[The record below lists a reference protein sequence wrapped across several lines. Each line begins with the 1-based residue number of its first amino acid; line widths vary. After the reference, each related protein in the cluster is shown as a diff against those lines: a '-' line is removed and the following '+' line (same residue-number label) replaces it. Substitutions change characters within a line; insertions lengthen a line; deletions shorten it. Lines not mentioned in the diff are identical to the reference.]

1 MAELLERS
9 FTPGA
14 GAVSFGSHRYE
25 AALGHVLP
33 FGAEDRVA
41 GAHSALFG
49 VALGDPDVEGARLE
63 ACVEW
68 LSAHFARCA
77 VAIGDTLYRLTLA
90 ALHGVDEEDARE
102 RALAAGRTFSETYA
116 PLFRQYSDR
125 CAFEIIPLSSLA
137 THPDYARHHAAL
149 AARAQSDAGL
159 RDAIEAI
166 APRWIGTLE
175 DLDGRRLPSAG
186 AAWQLAEKYLVEE
199 GAALAVLASHGWPLL
214 IQSGA
219 IDRLASMVEGGA
231 VSGAPI
237 GDMALGSLKLLKR
250 GLFFA
255 DGSAKVIHRSS
266 SASAK
271 AAAAADGEFLG
282 GFDDNAW
289 NWLLSG
295 MSTDRYTEGQT
306 IIEAGD
312 DDRRLCLLVDG
323 RAEVSVLRADGTHQ
337 QIAILEAGTVM
348 GEQSFIDGQPRSAR
362 VTALTPCTVR
372 SIDARAFGRLKVDDP
387 HLALEVLT
395 DLARIIS
402 LRSRRVLFEMQN
414 LP

>member
-14 GAVSFGSHRYE
+14 GAISFGSHRYE
-25 AALGHVLP
+25 AGLSYVLP
-33 FGAEDRVA
+33 LDAEDRVD
-41 GAHSALFG
+41 GARAALFG

-63 ACVEW
+63 ACIEW
-68 LSAHFARCA
+68 LSARFTRCA

-102 RALAAGRTFSETYA
+102 RALEAGRTFTETYA
-116 PLFRQYSDR
+116 PLFRQYSSH
-125 CAFEIIPLSSLA
+125 CAFEIVPLSSLA
-137 THPDYARHHAAL
+137 AHPDYDRHHADL
-149 AARAQSDAGL
+149 ARLAETDAGM

-166 APRWIGTLE
+166 APRWLGTLDE
-175 DLDGRRLPSAG
+175 LDGRALPTAET
-186 AAWQLAEKYLVEE
+186 AWKLAEKYLVEE
-199 GAALAVLASHGWPLL
+199 GAALAVLAGQGWPVL
-214 IQSGA
+214 IQPGS
-219 IDRLASMVEGGA
+219 IDRLASMVEGGPEG
-231 VSGAPI
+231 SAPLASL
-237 GDMALGSLKLLKR
+237 ALGSLKLGKR

-255 DGSAKVIHRSS
+255 DGSTKVIHRSGNTTAQPA
-266 SASAK
+266 AS
-271 AAAAADGEFLG
+271 ADGEFLG

-295 MSTDRYTEGQT
+295 MRAEGYIPGQI

-312 DDRRLCLLVDG
+312 NDRRLCLLVDG
-323 RAEVSVLRADGTHQ
+323 RAEVAVRRSYGSHQ
-337 QIAILEAGTVM
+337 QIAILEPGTVL
-348 GEQSFIDGQPRSAR
+348 GEQSFIDGQPRSAQ
-362 VTALTPCTVR
+362 VTALTTCTIR
-372 SIDARAFGRLKVDDP
+372 SIDARAFGKLKVDDP

>member
-1 MAELLERS
+1 MTELLERS

-14 GAVSFGSHRYE
+14 GAISFGSHRYE
-25 AALGHVLP
+25 ASLGLVLP
-33 FGAEDRVA
+33 RDAEDRVE
-41 GAHSALFG
+41 GARAALFG

-68 LSAHFARCA
+68 LSARYSRCA

-102 RALAAGRTFSETYA
+102 RALAAGRTFIETYA
-116 PLFRQYSDR
+116 PLFRQYSSH

-137 THPDYARHHAAL
+137 DHPDYARHHADLTRL
-149 AARAQSDAGL
+149 AETDAGL

-175 DLDGRRLPSAG
+175 DLDGRALPTAET
-186 AAWQLAEKYLVEE
+186 AWKLAEKYLVEE
-199 GAALAVLASHGWPLL
+199 GAALAVLAAQGWPVLM
-214 IQSGA
+214 QPGS
-219 IDRLASMVEGGA
+219 IDRLATMVAGGVDGGA
-231 VSGAPI
+231 PLANL
-237 GDMALGSLKLLKR
+237 ALGSLKLAKR

-255 DGSAKVIHRSS
+255 DGSAKVIHRSGS
-266 SASAK
+266 STAQTSTSS
-271 AAAAADGEFLG
+271 DGEFLG

-289 NWLLSG
+289 NWLLRG
-295 MSTDRYTEGQT
+295 MSTTAYTPNQT

-312 DDRRLCLLVDG
+312 NDRRLCLLVDG
-323 RAEVSVLRADGTHQ
+323 RAEVSVLRSDGSHQ
-337 QIAILEAGTVM
+337 QIAILEPGTVM
-348 GEQSFIDGQPRSAR
+348 GEQSFIDGQPRSAQ
-362 VTALTPCTVR
+362 VTALTPCTIR
-372 SIDARAFGRLKVDDP
+372 SIDARAFGKLKVDDP

-402 LRSRRVLFEMQN
+402 LRSRRVLYEMQN

>member
-1 MAELLERS
+1 MTELLERS

-14 GAVSFGSHRYE
+14 GAISFGSHRYE
-25 AALGHVLP
+25 ASLGLVLP
-33 FGAEDRVA
+33 RDAADRIEGARA
-41 GAHSALFG
+41 ALFG

-68 LSAHFARCA
+68 LSARYTRVA

-102 RALAAGRTFSETYA
+102 RAMAAGRTFIETYA
-116 PLFRQYSDR
+116 PLFRQYSSH

-137 THPDYARHHAAL
+137 EHPDYAAHHAAL
-149 AARAQSDAGL
+149 ARLAETDAGM

-166 APRWIGTLE
+166 APRWLGTLE
-175 DLDGRRLPSAG
+175 ELDGRALPTAEK
-186 AAWQLAEKYLVEE
+186 AWQLAEDYLVEE
-199 GAALAVLASHGWPLL
+199 GAALAVLASQGWSVL
-214 IQSGA
+214 IQPGS
-219 IDRLASMVEGGA
+219 IERLATMIAGNPQDH
-231 VSGAPI
+231 APLA
-237 GDMALGSLKLLKR
+237 DLTLGSLRLAKR

-255 DGSAKVIHRSS
+255 DGSAKVIHRSASTTAQTANS
-266 SASAK
+266 S
-271 AAAAADGEFLG
+271 DGEFLG

-289 NWLLSG
+289 NWLLRG
-295 MSTDRYTEGQT
+295 MSTSHYAPDQT
-306 IIEAGD
+306 IIEAGVT
-312 DDRRLCLLVDG
+312 DRRLCLLMDG
-323 RAEVSVLRADGTHQ
+323 RAEVSVLRTDGSHQ
-337 QIAILEAGTVM
+337 QIAILDPGTVL
-348 GEQSFIDGQPRSAR
+348 GEQSFIDGQPRSAQ
-362 VTALTPCTVR
+362 VTALTACTIR
-372 SIDARAFGRLKVDDP
+372 SIDARAFGKLKVDDP

>member
-33 FGAEDRVA
+33 FGADEQVEAARA
-41 GAHSALFG
+41 ALFG

-63 ACVEW
+63 ASVEW
-68 LSAHFARCA
+68 LSARFARCA

-90 ALHGVDEEDARE
+90 ALHGVDEEGARD
-102 RALAAGRTFSETYA
+102 RALAAGRTFTETYA

-125 CAFEIIPLSSLA
+125 CAFEVVPLSSLA
-137 THPDYARHHAAL
+137 AHPDYARHHAEL
-149 AARAQSDAGL
+149 TARAASNAGM
-159 RDAIEAI
+159 RDAIGAI
-166 APRWIGTLE
+166 APRWIGTLDE
-175 DLDGRRLPSAG
+175 LGDRTLPSAET
-186 AAWQLAEKYLVEE
+186 AWKLAEKYLVEE
-199 GAALAVLASHGWPLL
+199 AAALAVLGAQGWPVL
-214 IQSGA
+214 IQPGS
-219 IDRLASMVEGGA
+219 IDRLANMVEGGA
-231 VSGAPI
+231 EAGAPL
-237 GDMALGSLKLLKR
+237 GDMALGSLKLAKR

-255 DGSAKVIHRSS
+255 DGSAKVIHRSGS
-266 SASAK
+266 TSAK
-271 AAAAADGEFLG
+271 SAAVADGEFLG

-289 NWLLSG
+289 NWLLRG
-295 MSTDRYTEGQT
+295 MSTYMYAEGKT

-312 DDRRLCLLVDG
+312 NDRRLCLLVAG
-323 RAEVSVLRADGTHQ
+323 RAEVSVLRADGSHQ
-337 QIAILEAGTVM
+337 QIAILEPGTVL
-348 GEQSFIDGQPRSAR
+348 GEQSFIDGQPRSAQ

-372 SIDARAFGRLKVDDP
+372 SITARAFGKLKVDDP

>member
-14 GAVSFGSHRYE
+14 GAISFGSHRYE

-33 FGAEDRVA
+33 LGEEDRVDSA
-41 GAHSALFG
+41 RAALFG

-63 ACVEW
+63 ACIEW
-68 LSAHFARCA
+68 LSARYTRVA

-102 RALAAGRTFSETYA
+102 RALAAGRTFIETYA
-116 PLFRQYSDR
+116 PLFRQYSNQ
-125 CAFEIIPLSSLA
+125 CAFEIVPLSSLA
-137 THPDYARHHAAL
+137 DHADYRRHHAELTAL
-149 AARAQSDAGL
+149 AETDTGL

-166 APRWIGTLE
+166 APRWLGTLE
-175 DLDGRRLPSAG
+175 ELDERSLPDAG
-186 AAWQLAEKYLVEE
+186 TAWKLAEKYLVEE
-199 GAALAVLASHGWPLL
+199 GAALAVLASQGWQVL
-214 IQSGA
+214 IQPGS
-219 IDRLASMVEGGA
+219 IDRLASMVAGGVDGGA
-231 VSGAPI
+231 PLATV
-237 GDMALGSLKLLKR
+237 ALGSLKLAKR

-266 SASAK
+266 STTAQSTAS
-271 AAAAADGEFLG
+271 ADGEFLG

-289 NWLLSG
+289 NWLLRG
-295 MSTDRYTEGQT
+295 MSTHSYTPNQT
-306 IIEAGD
+306 IIEAGAI
-312 DDRRLCLLVDG
+312 DRRLCLLVDG
-323 RAEVSVLRADGTHQ
+323 RAEVSVLRSDGSHQ
-337 QIAILEAGTVM
+337 QIAILEPGTVL
-348 GEQSFIDGQPRSAR
+348 GEQSFVDGRPRSAQ
-362 VTALTPCTVR
+362 VTALTACTVR
-372 SIDARAFGRLKVDDP
+372 SIDARAFGKLKVDDP

>member
-33 FGAEDRVA
+33 SGADERVEA
-41 GAHSALFG
+41 ARAVLFG

-68 LSAHFARCA
+68 LSARFSRCA
-77 VAIGDTLYRLTLA
+77 VTIGDTLYRLTLA
-90 ALHGVDEEDARE
+90 ALHGVEEEDARE
-102 RALAAGRTFSETYA
+102 RALAAGRNFIESYG

-125 CAFEIIPLSSLA
+125 CAFEVVPLSSLA
-137 THPDYARHHAAL
+137 SHPDYGRHHAAL
-149 AARAQSDAGL
+149 TSRAGDDAGM
-159 RDAIEAI
+159 RDAIGAI
-166 APRWIGTLE
+166 APRWIGPL
-175 DLDGRRLPSAG
+175 DGLDGRTLPTAE
-186 AAWQLAEKYLVEE
+186 AARKLAEKYLVEE
-199 GAALAVLASHGWPLL
+199 GAALAVLAGQGWPVL
-214 IQSGA
+214 IQPGS
-219 IDRLASMVEGGA
+219 IDRLASMVDGGA
-231 VSGAPI
+231 ESGAPL
-237 GDMALGSLKLLKR
+237 GDMALGSLKLAKR
-250 GLFFA
+250 SLFFA
-255 DGSAKVIHRSS
+255 DGSAKVIHRSAS
-266 SASAK
+266 GSAGT
-271 AAAAADGEFLG
+271 AAADGEFLA

-289 NWLLSG
+289 NWLLRG
-295 MSTDRYTEGQT
+295 MSTDSYAEGQT

-312 DDRRLCLLVDG
+312 NDRRLCLLVDG
-323 RAEVSVLRADGTHQ
+323 RAEVSVLRADGSHQ
-337 QIAILEAGTVM
+337 QIAILEPGTVL
-348 GEQSFIDGQPRSAR
+348 GEQSFIDGQPRSAQ
-362 VTALTPCTVR
+362 VTALAPCTVR
-372 SIDARAFGRLKVDDP
+372 SLTARAFGQLKVDDP